1 MKEKLQKL
9 ADGISIDNLPDKYE
23 IYREQIKT
31 LRGYGLGLTTYEE
44 VINWLKSHNG
54 QTPRG
59 MIGRKGKRV
68 KTDDLTREERY
79 ERNLYFRMSRLPEFV
94 AYKKTKGISIDKLP
108 EEYKQFKEQI
118 IALREF
124 EQMRTSEKALQ
135 KIRASVGKKID
146 SNDEARKELS
156 EVVKEA
162 EKDKD
167 GQIIQ

>member
-1 MKEKLQKL
+1 
-9 ADGISIDNLPDKYE
+9 
-23 IYREQIKT
+23 
-31 LRGYGLGLTTYEE
+31 
-44 VINWLKSHNG
+44 
-54 QTPRG
+54 